1 MDFLKG
7 KQLKKYVT
15 DGVDG
20 ANVSNDVSADKVME
34 DNNVICFYFSAHW
47 CPPCRGFTPI
57 LKTFYE
63 VNYAYG
69 NTR

>member
-7 KQLKKYVT
+7 KQLNKYGP
-15 DGVDG
+15 DK
-20 ANVSNDVSADKVME
+20 VSNDVSADKVME
-34 DNNVICFYFSAHW
+34 DNNVVCFYFSAHW

-63 VNYAYG
+63 VKCTEDNK
-69 NTR
+69 TIIKI